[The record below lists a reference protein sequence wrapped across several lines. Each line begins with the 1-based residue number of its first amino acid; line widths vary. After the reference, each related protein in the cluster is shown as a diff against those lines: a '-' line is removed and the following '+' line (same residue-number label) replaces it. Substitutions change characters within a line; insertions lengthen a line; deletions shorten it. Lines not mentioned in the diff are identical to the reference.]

1 MIKEIEYDNAPP
13 CLHPLTK
20 LKDLQEIFQY
30 RPTILSLLVLGAF
43 CLPSNSAFAQDFDL
57 SKDDYS
63 ELIKNNKYL
72 YLISD
77 KNTDLTNNSLTIN
90 GDEWTKGD
98 VTDVRL
104 ISINTNKSEN
114 SGDYGGDGTRLPINN
129 AYISNNKTELSNVSD
144 IANFYQIYLTAVT
157 DTTVSKNETT
167 VISDS
172 SIENFRAIRID
183 EISNQSTPQGN
194 LPAIGSEN
202 LVLTGNV
209 IETTDLSTKNLFTGI
224 VIRGA
229 KNSTISENK
238 ITISG
243 GTHNTITGISA
254 AKGMIKDASYGILDN
269 NMTVSGSSF
278 TELHAI
284 NESTGKENNGLISN
298 NHLTLSGNNVLL
310 SKNVEVSIAT
320 VHSSSSNTKSG
331 LTIDG
336 TLDIQNKGYNTSIYA
351 GYSDYA
357 DVSEAVLIVDGGS
370 IIGLADK
377 AVEMIAGFA
386 ELSSTDNHLIW
397 KNNSKI
403 SGVDTRSNLSYLIG
417 GESSKGIANDN
428 SVEVLDSNWQAD
440 NFTMNRPSDYDL
452 VLNPR
457 NILTGSAIVGGW
469 GASEAK
475 SNKVVLNNS
484 TVKAKHIIG
493 SISDTGDMSSE
504 VVIENSNV
512 EGSIQLFYSNGTG
525 TGSDS
530 TLTIRGADTDL
541 SQARLLTTTST
552 TIQTSNNS
560 LVIDGWTGSVCSL
573 GAVLSDGQKRTFDN
587 LRFINMQWEN
597 GGTILT
603 STAVELQ
610 GKGAY
615 TVVNPESFV
624 DGSLHFIQAPT
635 MEIDESMTI
644 IHADNGIT
652 YTDDDIINTDRII
665 KGNAGTALEFEGTL
679 TFGENDISYTV
690 EGIDNTSQTI
700 LVGDSRLAATAFV
713 NQGSDLLERVFH
725 GFTLSR
731 DKYGLMTF
739 ATAEGTKANYDL
751 SSPIKINGWN
761 FLGGARYIAPTEYG
775 DLTSALFVE
784 YGNANYR
791 THNSHLGLDFRT
803 DGSMQYVGGGFA
815 IRLITPTNFY
825 LEGSVRAGKLSTDLD
840 RALMDASGSFYDAD
854 TNSLYAGMHLGAG
867 YIFKPQDSFELDS
880 YAKYFFTYTDS
891 DTFQIEKYNE
901 TYNFENISSHRLR
914 LGTRMSTKQNNI
926 TFMFGLAGEYEFN
939 AESNMFVVNA
949 PKQTSDLKGFNAFAE
964 AGISIRPTND
974 SPWQFDAQVRG
985 WEGTKEA
992 VAGMIS
998 VNYLF

>member
-1 MIKEIEYDNAPP
+1 M
-13 CLHPLTK
+13 
-20 LKDLQEIFQY
+20 F
-30 RPTILSLLVLGAF
+30 GAF
-43 CLPSNSAFAQDFDL
+43 CLPSPSVFGQDFDL

-63 ELIKNNKYL
+63 NLIKNKKYL

-77 KNTDLTNNSLTIN
+77 KNTDLKNNSLTIN
-90 GDEWTKGD
+90 GDNWTRED
-98 VTDVRL
+98 IDTIRL
-104 ISINTNKSEN
+104 ISINTDTSSKYN
-114 SGDYGGDGTRLPINN
+114 DYGGDNSREPINGAN
-129 AYISNNKTELSNVSD
+129 ISGNTSNLNNVSD
-144 IANFYQIYLTAVT
+144 IKNFSQIYVTAAT
-157 DTTVSKNETT
+157 DTTVSNNEIY
-167 VISDS
+167 VEDS
-172 SIENFRAIRID
+172 SIKYFRPFQIT
-183 EISNQSTPQGN
+183 EISAQTRPLPEGN

-202 LVLTGNV
+202 LKL
-209 IETTDLSTKNLFTGI
+209 IENTISTSDLSTDSLFAGI
-224 VIRGA
+224 VVEGA
-229 KNSTISENK
+229 KNSLIQENSIS
-238 ITISG
+238 ISG
-243 GTHNTITGISA
+243 GKHNTITGISA
-254 AKGMIKDASYGILDN
+254 SDGSSKGENYIILYN
-269 NMTVSGSSF
+269 EMTVSGSSF

-284 NESTGKENNGLISN
+284 NESIGKENSTISH
-298 NHLTLSGNNVLL
+298 NHLTLSDRNVLL
-310 SKNVEVSIAT
+310 SKNVEISIAT
-320 VHSSSSNTKSG
+320 VSSSSSNIGST
-331 LTIDG
+331 LTING
-336 TLDIQNKGYNTSIYA
+336 TLDIQNKNYNTSIYA
-351 GYSDYA
+351 GYSKNA
-357 DVSEAVLIVDGGS
+357 NVSEAELIIDGG
-370 IIGLADK
+370 IINGYAKK
-377 AVEMIAGFA
+377 AVEMVAGFA
-386 ELSSTDNHLIW
+386 EESSTGNRLIW
-397 KNNSKI
+397 KNNSHI
-403 SGVDTRSNLSYLIG
+403 SGVDSQSNFSYLIG
-417 GESSKGIANDN
+417 GKSSGGIANDN
-428 SVEVLDSNWQAD
+428 SVEIISSNWQAD
-440 NFTMNRPSDYDL
+440 NFTMNKPSEHDL
-452 VLNPR
+452 VINPEQT
-457 NILTGSAIVGGW
+457 LTGSSIVGGW
-469 GASEAK
+469 GATEANN
-475 SNKVVLNNS
+475 NKVVVNNS

-493 SISDTGDMSSE
+493 SISNSGNMNSE
-504 VVIENSNV
+504 VIIENSTV
-512 EGSIQLFYSNGTG
+512 TGSIQLFYSNGTG
-525 TGSDS
+525 IGSDS
-530 TLTIRGADTDL
+530 TLIIRGEDTDL
-541 SQARLLTTTST
+541 SQARLLTTTSE
-552 TIQTSNNS
+552 TIQTSNNK
-560 LVIDGWTGSVCSL
+560 LIIDGWSGTVRSL
-573 GAVLSDGQKRTFDN
+573 GTVLSDGQKRTFDN
-587 LRFINMQWEN
+587 LSFINMQWSN

-603 STAVELQ
+603 SSAEELQ
-610 GKGAY
+610 GGETY
-615 TVVNPESFV
+615 TVINPGAFT
-624 DGSLHFIQAPT
+624 DGSFHFIQTPT

-939 AESNMFVVNA
+939 AESNMFVANA

-992 VAGMIS
+992 VTGMIS